1 MLDCANG
8 YQKEVS
14 QEVDPAEEN
23 GPQEI
28 SRREEVST
36 QEVYFEKGKE
46 KDRIK
51 SEADTEGQPAP
62 ERSSVLGETLK
73 IRLGRTVWRSA
84 KFVAN
89 PGRGLGERRRI
100 A

>member
-14 QEVDPAEEN
+14 QEVDPAEESC
-23 GPQEI
+23 PQEI
-28 SRREEVST
+28 IRSEKVST
-36 QEVYFEKGKE
+36 QEAFPEESKE

-51 SEADTEGQPAP
+51 SEADTEDHPAP
-62 ERSSVLGETLK
+62 ERSSVLGERFE
-73 IRLGRTVWRSA
+73 IRLGRTVWRFA

-89 PGRGLGERRRI
+89 SGRGFGERRRI